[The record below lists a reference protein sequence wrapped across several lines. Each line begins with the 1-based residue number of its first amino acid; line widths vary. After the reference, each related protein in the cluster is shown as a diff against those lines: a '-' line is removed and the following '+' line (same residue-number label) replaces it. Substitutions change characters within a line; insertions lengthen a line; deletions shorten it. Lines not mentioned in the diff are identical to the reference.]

1 MQYVCCVYYSS
12 QLSETKTQPLIYFS
26 VMHISCTVVNIE
38 ESAEIIE
45 DRPHYNVTN
54 LDAPDPIL
62 QTTAPA
68 KQTKSSASSVSV
80 EKAASK
86 PILKMKY
93 EPFIF
98 PLSKLHSIRE
108 HKPTGQG
115 YPHVSFYLKDGKSL
129 PVLYFHDGGITTL
142 LKTMSPRYIYL
153 LRSVKD
159 PTLITVEDF
168 SKYNA
173 MPSKSHT
180 GIIASL
186 AEHPGHEI
194 KVCTSIVHVPA
205 CVR

>member
-1 MQYVCCVYYSS
+1 MCTISVVC
-12 QLSETKTQPLIYFS
+12 
-26 VMHISCTVVNIE
+26 VVINLE

-62 QTTAPA
+62 VSSKPSATTTAAATDTDPA
-68 KQTKSSASSVSV
+68 VVV
-80 EKAASK
+80 EKKPVEKTSSK
-86 PILKMKY
+86 PILKIKY
-93 EPFIF
+93 EPFLF

-108 HKPTGQG
+108 HKPSSNQG
-115 YPHVSFYLKDGKSL
+115 YPHLSFYLKDGRSL

-142 LKTMSPRYIYL
+142 LKTISPRYIYL

-168 SKYNA
+168 SKYNTLTN
-173 MPSKSHT
+173 KSHT

-186 AEHPGHEI
+186 TEHPGHEI
-194 KVCTSIVHVPA
+194 KVL
-205 CVR
+205 

>member
-1 MQYVCCVYYSS
+1 MYFVVCCTSY
-12 QLSETKTQPLIYFS
+12 
-26 VMHISCTVVNIE
+26 VVINIE

-62 QTTAPA
+62 QPPAPVEEQKLSDA
-68 KQTKSSASSVSV
+68 VAAEKTLV
-80 EKAASK
+80 EKTASK
-86 PILKMKY
+86 PMLNMRY
-93 EPFIF
+93 MPFLF
-98 PLSKLHSIRE
+98 PLSQLHSIRE

-115 YPHVSFYLKDGKSL
+115 FPHLSFYLKDGKSL
-129 PVLYFHDGGITTL
+129 PMLYFHDGGINAL
-142 LKTMSPRYIYL
+142 LRTMSPRYIYL

-173 MPSKSHT
+173 VSSKSHT
-180 GIIASL
+180 GILANI

-194 KVCTSIVHVPA
+194 KVRTYHQFFDIMS
-205 CVR
+205 